1 MDRYQRKIG
10 CIIQI
15 PNLGRGQLKYV
26 GPVDTKAGMFAGVDL
41 LANIGKNDGSF
52 MGRKYFDTEYPQS
65 GLFIQLQKVASL
77 IEKASISQTSRR
89 TTMEPLSIPKNRSIT
104 RLTNQF
110 SPMDDPKSPT
120 PMRSFRITSRNSGNR
135 QQTTMDQE
143 APDHRQQEPV
153 HDNGEDRM
161 EIDSIVSSGRKALRN
176 NSNDWKASNSHLNDH
191 NSNEVSIE
199 LREAQLTIEKL
210 QRKQLHYKRLLDDQ
224 RMVLEEVQPTFDRY
238 EATIQDREREIDEL
252 KQQLELEHRQ
262 QAKQKQFFDAENE
275 QLLAVV
281 SQLHEEI
288 KENEERNFS
297 HTQPP
302 TDSSEDIELLK
313 RQVEQ
318 LRSIEDQF
326 ELHKTKWAK
335 EREQLKM
342 HNDSLSKEY
351 QNLSKELFST
361 KPHPDSSSDEVAA
374 LAKSLEEAN
383 ERIKQLEQD
392 QTHPAVE
399 SLPIFDPPAP
409 VDSTAGRQQWC
420 EHCDTMGHMT
430 AECPHHDP
438 DNQQFF

>member
-10 CIIQI
+10 CFIQI

-52 MGRKYFDTEYPQS
+52 MGKKYFQTEYPQS

-89 TTMEPLSIPKNRSIT
+89 TTMEPLSIPKNRSIV

-120 PMRSFRITSRNSGNR
+120 PMRSFRITSRHSGN
-135 QQTTMDQE
+135 QQSMDQE
-143 APDHRQQEPV
+143 ASDHHQQQEFGY
-153 HDNGEDRM
+153 DNREDRM
-161 EIDSIVSSGRKALRN
+161 EVDSIL
-176 NSNDWKASNSHLNDH
+176 
-191 NSNEVSIE
+191 
-199 LREAQLTIEKL
+199 
-210 QRKQLHYKRLLDDQ
+210 KQLHYKRLLDDQ

-238 EATIQDREREIDEL
+238 EATIQEREKEIDHL
-252 KQQLELEHRQ
+252 KQQLELERRQ

-288 KENEERNFS
+288 KENEERNLS
-297 HTQPP
+297 HNQP
-302 TDSSEDIELLK
+302 TGANEDVELLK
-313 RQVEQ
+313 KQLEQ
-318 LRSIEDQF
+318 LRNIEDQF

-342 HNDSLSKEY
+342 HNDSLRKEY
-351 QNLSKELFST
+351 QNLSKELFLT
-361 KPHPDSSSDEVAA
+361 KPQDSSSEEVAS
-374 LAKSLEEAN
+374 LTKKLEEAN
-383 ERIKQLEQD
+383 EKIKQLEQAQA
-392 QTHPAVE
+392 QTAVE

-409 VDSTAGRQQWC
+409 VDTTAGRQQWC
-420 EHCDTMGHMT
+420 EHCDTMGHNT
-430 AECPHHDP
+430 AECPHHNP

>member
-10 CIIQI
+10 CFIQI

-52 MGRKYFDTEYPQS
+52 MGKKYFQTEYPQS

-89 TTMEPLSIPKNRSIT
+89 ATMEPLSIPKNRSIV

-120 PMRSFRITSRNSGNR
+120 PMRSFRITSRHSGN
-135 QQTTMDQE
+135 QQSMDQE
-143 APDHRQQEPV
+143 ASDHHQQQEFGY
-153 HDNGEDRM
+153 DNREDRM
-161 EIDSIVSSGRKALRN
+161 EVDSILSSDRKAN
-176 NSNDWKASNSHLNDH
+176 HNTTSDWKPDNGHMNDLNS
-191 NSNEVSIE
+191 SEVTIE

-238 EATIQDREREIDEL
+238 EATIQEREKEIDHL
-252 KQQLELEHRQ
+252 KQQLELERRQ

-288 KENEERNFS
+288 KENEERNLS
-297 HTQPP
+297 HNQP
-302 TDSSEDIELLK
+302 TGANEDVELLK
-313 RQVEQ
+313 KQLEQ
-318 LRSIEDQF
+318 LRNIEDQF

-351 QNLSKELFST
+351 QNLSKELFLT
-361 KPHPDSSSDEVAA
+361 KPQDSSSEEVAS
-374 LAKSLEEAN
+374 LTKKLEEAN
-383 ERIKQLEQD
+383 EKIKQLEQAQA
-392 QTHPAVE
+392 QTAVE

-409 VDSTAGRQQWC
+409 VDTTAGRQQWC
-420 EHCDTMGHMT
+420 EHCDTMGHNT
-430 AECPHHDP
+430 AECPHHNP

>member
-10 CIIQI
+10 CFIQI

-26 GPVDTKAGMFAGVDL
+26 GPVDAKPGMFAGVDL

-77 IEKASISQTSRR
+77 IERASISQSSRR
-89 TTMEPLSIPKNRSIT
+89 TTMEPLSIPKNRSIA
-104 RLTNQF
+104 RLANQF

-120 PMRSFRITSRNSGNR
+120 PMRSFRITSRNSVN
-135 QQTTMDQE
+135 QQTMDQE
-143 APDHRQQEPV
+143 ASDHRGHQPQVPA
-153 HDNGEDRM
+153 HDDGDDRM
-161 EIDSIVSSGRKALRN
+161 EVDSITSSGRKTN
-176 NSNDWKASNSHLNDH
+176 HNTGNDWKFNNNRTNDH
-191 NSNEVSIE
+191 NSTEVSME

-238 EATIQDREREIDEL
+238 EATIQEREKEIGDL
-252 KQQLELEHRQ
+252 KQQLELERRQ
-262 QAKQKQFFDAENE
+262 QAKQKQFFDTENE

-281 SQLHEEI
+281 NQLHEEI
-288 KENEERNFS
+288 KENEERNLA
-297 HTQPP
+297 HNEP
-302 TDSSEDIELLK
+302 TGGGEDVELLK
-313 RQVEQ
+313 KQVER
-318 LRSIEDQF
+318 LHNIEDQF

-351 QNLSKELFST
+351 QSLSRELFSS
-361 KPHPDSSSDEVAA
+361 KPNDSSSEEVAV
-374 LAKSLEEAN
+374 LRKRLGEAN
-383 ERIKQLEQD
+383 ERVKQLEQP
-392 QTHPAVE
+392 QAHSAVE

-420 EHCDTMGHMT
+420 EHCDAIGHIT
-430 AECPHHDP
+430 AECPHRDP
-438 DNQQFF
+438 DDQQFF

>member
-10 CIIQI
+10 CFIQI

-26 GPVDTKAGMFAGVDL
+26 GPVDTKAGMFAGIDL

-52 MGRKYFDTEYPQS
+52 MGRKYFETEYPQS
-65 GLFIQLQKVASL
+65 GLFIQLQKVSSL

-89 TTMEPLSIPKNRSIT
+89 ATMEPLSIPKNRSIA

-110 SPMDDPKSPT
+110 SPMDEPKSPT
-120 PMRSFRITSRNSGNR
+120 PMRSFRITSRNSGNE
-135 QQTTMDQE
+135 QAMDQE
-143 APDHRQQEPV
+143 ASDHHHLHPQESV
-153 HDNGEDRM
+153 QDNEDDRM
-161 EIDSIVSSGRKALRN
+161 DVDSILSSERK
-176 NSNDWKASNSHLNDH
+176 SNYNAGKDWKMNNNHMNDH
-191 NSNEVSIE
+191 TSNEVSIE
-199 LREAQLTIEKL
+199 LREAQLTVEKL

-238 EATIQDREREIDEL
+238 EATIQEREKEIDHL
-252 KQQLELEHRQ
+252 KQQLELERRQ
-262 QAKQKQFFDAENE
+262 QAKQKQFFDSENE

-288 KENEERNFS
+288 KENEERNLS
-297 HTQPP
+297 HNQP
-302 TDSSEDIELLK
+302 TGTVEDVELLK
-313 RQVEQ
+313 AQVEQ
-318 LRSIEDQF
+318 LRNIEDQF
-326 ELHKTKWAK
+326 ELYKTKWAK

-361 KPHPDSSSDEVAA
+361 ESHNSSAEEVAA
-374 LAKSLEEAN
+374 LTKKLEEAN
-383 ERIKQLEQD
+383 ERIKQLERVQA
-392 QTHPAVE
+392 QPAVE
-399 SLPIFDPPAP
+399 SLPVFNPPAP

-420 EHCDTMGHMT
+420 EHCDAMGHIT

-438 DNQQFF
+438 DSQQFF

>member
-1 MDRYQRKIG
+1 MD
-10 CIIQI
+10 
-15 PNLGRGQLKYV
+15 V
-26 GPVDTKAGMFAGVDL
+26 
-41 LANIGKNDGSF
+41 
-52 MGRKYFDTEYPQS
+52 
-65 GLFIQLQKVASL
+65 
-77 IEKASISQTSRR
+77 
-89 TTMEPLSIPKNRSIT
+89 
-104 RLTNQF
+104 
-110 SPMDDPKSPT
+110 
-120 PMRSFRITSRNSGNR
+120 
-135 QQTTMDQE
+135 
-143 APDHRQQEPV
+143 
-153 HDNGEDRM
+153 
-161 EIDSIVSSGRKALRN
+161 DSILSSERK
-176 NSNDWKASNSHLNDH
+176 SNYNAGKDWKMNNNHMNDH
-191 NSNEVSIE
+191 TSNEVSIE
-199 LREAQLTIEKL
+199 LREAQLTVEKL

-238 EATIQDREREIDEL
+238 EATIQEREKEIDHL
-252 KQQLELEHRQ
+252 KQQLELERRQ
-262 QAKQKQFFDAENE
+262 QAKQKQFFDSENE

>member
-1 MDRYQRKIG
+1 
-10 CIIQI
+10 
-15 PNLGRGQLKYV
+15 
-26 GPVDTKAGMFAGVDL
+26 
-41 LANIGKNDGSF
+41 
-52 MGRKYFDTEYPQS
+52 
-65 GLFIQLQKVASL
+65 
-77 IEKASISQTSRR
+77 
-89 TTMEPLSIPKNRSIT
+89 MEPLSIPKNRSIV

-120 PMRSFRITSRNSGNR
+120 PMRSFRITSRHSGN
-135 QQTTMDQE
+135 QQSMDQE
-143 APDHRQQEPV
+143 ASDHHQQQEFGY
-153 HDNGEDRM
+153 DNREDRM
-161 EIDSIVSSGRKALRN
+161 EVDSILSSDRKAN
-176 NSNDWKASNSHLNDH
+176 HNTTSDWKPDNGHMNDLNS
-191 NSNEVSIE
+191 SEVTIE

-238 EATIQDREREIDEL
+238 EATIQEREKEIDHL
-252 KQQLELEHRQ
+252 KQQLELERRQ

-288 KENEERNFS
+288 KENEERNLS
-297 HTQPP
+297 HNQP
-302 TDSSEDIELLK
+302 TGANEDVELLK
-313 RQVEQ
+313 KQLEQ
-318 LRSIEDQF
+318 LRNIEDQF

-361 KPHPDSSSDEVAA
+361 KPQDSSSEEVAS
-374 LAKSLEEAN
+374 LTKKLEEAN
-383 ERIKQLEQD
+383 EKIKQLEQAQA
-392 QTHPAVE
+392 QTAVE

-409 VDSTAGRQQWC
+409 VDTTAGRQQWC
-420 EHCDTMGHMT
+420 EHCDTMGHNT
-430 AECPHHDP
+430 AECPHHNP